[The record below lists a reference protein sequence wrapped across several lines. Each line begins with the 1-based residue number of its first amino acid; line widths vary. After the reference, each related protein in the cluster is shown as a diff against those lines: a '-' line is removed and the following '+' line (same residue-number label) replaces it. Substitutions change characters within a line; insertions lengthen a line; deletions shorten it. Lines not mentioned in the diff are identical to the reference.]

1 MSEKILQS
9 FLKLFQKDEVKQ
21 EVIKI
26 CKPLLL
32 YILHEIYPYLYFT
45 MAFVFINFILIL
57 GIFILIVRNKI
68 KLS

>member
-1 MSEKILQS
+1 MKQQILES
-9 FLKLFQKDEVKQ
+9 FLKLFQKDEVQQ
-21 EVIKI
+21 EVMRI

-45 MAFVFINFILIL
+45 MAFVFINFILLL

>member
-1 MSEKILQS
+1 MKQQILES

-32 YILHEIYPYLYFT
+32 YILHEIYPYL
-45 MAFVFINFILIL
+45 
-57 GIFILIVRNKI
+57 
-68 KLS
+68 